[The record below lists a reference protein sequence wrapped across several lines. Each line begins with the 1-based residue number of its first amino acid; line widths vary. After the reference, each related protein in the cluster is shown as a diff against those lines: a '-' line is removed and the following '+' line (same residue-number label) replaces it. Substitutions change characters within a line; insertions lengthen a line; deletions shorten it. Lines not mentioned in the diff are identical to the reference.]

1 MNDILAEK
9 LLAKIMEWEPEDL
22 VKERFQVQMFADI
35 KYNNYQQYSQG
46 MRYVE
51 SLALWLK
58 CFDKSD
64 RSILYNFLKENLIY
78 ISEKQMRT
86 LVEMSYPFYIKT
98 KLLKKASSISK
109 KPTTNT
115 EKMNQDELY
124 NMLVKKSLFL
134 GLSDG
139 SHIDLFRRAN
149 TELSNEQICVYYDM
163 SKAKFTDM
171 LRETPT
177 SKIPSERFVNIFLL
191 DDFSGSGISFIRKE
205 GDKWKGKI
213 IKFLERLKDHGIKT
227 DTIDLLLLLYIST
240 SNALEYINTQL
251 SKYKTEKGITDA
263 YNAEAIQIIDKPKIN
278 QEIKDLLKKYYEQY
292 GMNTIED
299 SHYKKGDYNTPF
311 LGFNA
316 GSLPLVIYH
325 NTPNNAIP
333 IIWFNNSDNYYGL
346 FPRVTRHKDT

>member
-9 LLAKIMEWEPEDL
+9 LLAKVMEWEPENL
-22 VKERFQVQMFADI
+22 VKERFHVQMFANI

-58 CFDKSD
+58 CFDQSD

-98 KLLKKASSISK
+98 KLLKKASLLSK
-109 KPTTNT
+109 KSVDNT
-115 EKMNQDELY
+115 AEMNQDELCKI
-124 NMLVKKSLFL
+124 LVKKSLFL

-163 SKAKFTDM
+163 SKDKFTDM
-171 LRETPT
+171 IRSMPNTE
-177 SKIPSERFVNIFLL
+177 IIANGFVNIFLL

-205 GDKWKGKI
+205 GGKWKGKI
-213 IKFLERLKDHGIKT
+213 IKFLERLEDHGIKT

>member
-9 LLAKIMEWEPEDL
+9 LLAKVMEWEPENL
-22 VKERFQVQMFADI
+22 VKERFHVQMFANI

-58 CFDKSD
+58 CFDQSD

-98 KLLKKASSISK
+98 KLLKKASLLSK
-109 KPTTNT
+109 KSVDNT
-115 EKMNQDELY
+115 AEMNQDELCKI
-124 NMLVKKSLFL
+124 LVKKSLFL

-163 SKAKFTDM
+163 SENKFTDM
-171 LRETPT
+171 IRSMPNTE
-177 SKIPSERFVNIFLL
+177 IIANGFVNIFLL

-205 GDKWKGKI
+205 GGKWKI
-213 IKFLERLKDHGIKT
+213 IKFLERLEDHGIKT